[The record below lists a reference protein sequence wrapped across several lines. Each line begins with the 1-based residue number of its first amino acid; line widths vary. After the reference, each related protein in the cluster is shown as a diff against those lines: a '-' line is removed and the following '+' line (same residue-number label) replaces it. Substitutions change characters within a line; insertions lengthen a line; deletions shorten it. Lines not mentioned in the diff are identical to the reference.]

1 MVISALGSHVKQKT
15 QSGAKRSTEEVI
27 KINICDTPVRARKA
41 GAPKILAS
49 EGASYSV

>member
-27 KINICDTPVRARKA
+27 KKNTCDSPVRARKA
-41 GAPKILAS
+41 GAPKILAG